1 MIAIIIGIVMLTGI
15 IVVSKKSRHGTVMT
29 MIEKLVQEIQ

>member
-15 IVVSKKSRHGTVMT
+15 IVVSKKSSHGTVMT